1 MGKLSETVPGA
12 VSGTVVVVGGNASPV
27 VGGEVSEVVGG
38 LEGTAVSDEGRIT
51 PGFGVG
57 RCAWG
62 GSSAGTV
69 VAIAS

>member
-1 MGKLSETVPGA
+1 ML
-12 VSGTVVVVGGNASPV
+12 VSGTVSDTDSGAVVVVGGNASPL

-38 LEGTAVSDEGRIT
+38 LKGTAIPDEGRVM

-57 RCAWG
+57 RYARG
-62 GSSAGTV
+62 GSSAGAV